1 MKLDREIRKMLN
13 YRQDVAEYLIR
24 HNRTVDQEV
33 KLIEEKKS
41 GLSASQRQFIL
52 TYFDPEVIEE
62 TVIEDGQEQT
72 ETTDN

>member
-1 MKLDREIRKMLN
+1 MLN

>member
-24 HNRTVDQEV
+24 HNRTVDEEV

-62 TVIEDGQEQT
+62 VQTDEQE
-72 ETTDN
+72 

>member
-1 MKLDREIRKMLN
+1 MNLDREIRKMLN

-24 HNRTVDQEV
+24 HNHTVDQEV

-62 TVIEDGQEQT
+62 VQTDEQQ
-72 ETTDN
+72 

>member
-62 TVIEDGQEQT
+62 VQTDEQQ
-72 ETTDN
+72 

>member
-24 HNRTVDQEV
+24 HNRTVDEEV

-62 TVIEDGQEQT
+62 VQTDEQQ
-72 ETTDN
+72 

>member
-72 ETTDN
+72 KTTNN

>member
-72 ETTDN
+72 EATDH

>member
-1 MKLDREIRKMLN
+1 MKLEREVRKMLN

-33 KLIEEKKS
+33 KLIEQKKS
-41 GLSASQRQFIL
+41 GLSASQREFVL
-52 TYFDPEVIEE
+52 TYFDPEVVEE
-62 TVIEDGQEQT
+62 TIIEDGQEQT